1 MKVKNN
7 SSQGV
12 SQPDQAKTVSSTEAV
27 SIRSCAE
34 IIMRRRSKLSAS
46 APEISENIMIG
57 KEVEA
62 CTSAIMFSELE
73 SEVIIHAAPT
83 AWINP
88 PKFEARLA
96 IQIRL

>member
-1 MKVKNN
+1 
-7 SSQGV
+7 
-12 SQPDQAKTVSSTEAV
+12 
-27 SIRSCAE
+27 
-34 IIMRRRSKLSAS
+34 
-46 APEISENIMIG
+46 MIG

-73 SEVIIHAAPT
+73 SDVIIHAAPT

-96 IQIRL
+96 IQICL